1 MEATI
6 KIHGLKKLQKY
17 LDQASKAEDKAL
29 QTAIKVEGFKL
40 RKKLQKEIRQGAPG
54 GQKFDPL
61 SFIRRKTGRTTKP
74 LRRLAIAVRYFI
86 PSTKP
91 FEMHIGWT
99 GRGVSKKWK
108 YLAKSLQEGF
118 TKPVTEKQRKYFRV
132 LGGQLT
138 KRSKVRKYLFL
149 KETTTH
155 LTTPARPI
163 LDPFWRAY
171 REQAWRNIKKNY
183 QRKIS
188 GERI

>member
-1 MEATI
+1 METSI
-6 KIHGLKKLQKY
+6 RIHGVKKLQKA

-29 QTAIKVEGFKL
+29 QTAVKVEGFKL
-40 RKKLQKEIRQGAPG
+40 RKKLQKEIRQGDPG
-54 GQKFDPL
+54 GRQFNPL

-108 YLAKSLQEGF
+108 YLAKAHQEGF
-118 TKPVTEKQRKYFRV
+118 TTPVTEKQRRYFR
-132 LGGQLT
+132 QLAGEMT
-138 KRSKVRKYLFL
+138 KRSKVRRYLLL
-149 KETTTH
+149 KRTTTRFV
-155 LTTPARPI
+155 TPARPI
-163 LDPFWRAY
+163 LEPFWQAY
-171 REQAWRNIKKNY
+171 RERTWRNIKRNY
-183 QRKIS
+183 RRKLA